1 MRRCT
6 PTWLAASPVPGAS
19 YMVSII
25 ESTRLTTAP
34 SMSSTSR
41 VRSLS
46 TGSPYW
52 RMVRLDMRSILPA
65 LPLIPDPGRA
75 GDAPIRRSERD
86 RVDLDA
92 EPAAGRPGGAGQQ
105 VTEGIV
111 GVGAQEE
118 PIVADRCHRHGGA
131 RRGER
136 AVQLPAQRVGIAW
149 GERTRHHGQRGEGG
163 QAGGA

>member
-34 SMSSTSR
+34 SMSSTSL

-52 RMVRLDMRSILPA
+52 RMVRLDMTRILPA
-65 LPLIPDPGRA
+65 LPSIPDPGGPPAVPLRH
-75 GDAPIRRSERD
+75 SERD
-86 RVDLDA
+86 RIDLDA
-92 EPAAGRPGGAGQQ
+92 EPAPGRPGGAGQQ
-105 VTEGIV
+105 VTKGIV
-111 GVGAQEE
+111 GVGTQEE
-118 PIVADRCHRHGGA
+118 PIVAERCQRHGGTLD
-131 RRGER
+131 GEGTLD
-136 AVQLPAQRVGIAW
+136 LPTQRLGIDG
-149 GERTRHHGQRGEGG
+149 GERTRHHGQR
-163 QAGGA
+163 